1 LADLIFGDHGFLI
14 GLAMPIRVIK
24 VRQCL
29 ALRNNRRQYQ
39 INPARRKINTMKSFS
54 RLAMLWLVL
63 GLALCCISCGDDDDD
78 DSGGNASDDDADDS
92 NDDAADDEMDDDTTD
107 ADDDTDD
114 DDSAPFPNLDPTLC
128 LVDTPVDLQGFDQ
141 DYPLVESGSWVL
153 AKNFYLLSIFSG
165 VPEVVNVLQDTQAIS
180 AISEQRD
187 TLFREAAV
195 YCVEDIECWA
205 DALLWSDSDAQ
216 DTGAVLSDAF
226 TGPPDVFDL
235 AGLHLRPSGM
245 FHLHI
250 ASPDAQLL
258 QSAWSDTVDGLHQ
271 VFDSYARSLPPAEL
285 DAIASDILAAYPDP
299 MLFFEP
305 LIEVVLAAMDYY
317 GRDEAGRYEP
327 MQEGENQKAFES
339 IPLIDWDAYRFS
351 TIIVPGLGPE
361 TEIPLHPG
369 GRFRCN
375 LAARRFNAGLAPLI
389 VFSGG
394 HVHPDQTRYSEA
406 IEMKKYLMQS
416 HGIPEEAILVDPHAR
431 HTTTNLRDVSRLIFR
446 YGIPPDK
453 PALITTDPFQNFYI
467 DFLLTGR
474 CLDELGYL
482 PWRKVTRLALYD
494 SCLMPAPT
502 SLYADP
508 RDPLDP

>member
-1 LADLIFGDHGFLI
+1 MDFRRAFFLMT
-14 GLAMPIRVIK
+14 GL
-24 VRQCL
+24 
-29 ALRNNRRQYQ
+29 
-39 INPARRKINTMKSFS
+39 
-54 RLAMLWLVL
+54 LVL
-63 GLALCCISCGDDDDD
+63 TFLAALPACVDD
-78 DSGGNASDDDADDS
+78 DSSSSSSGPENSEQADDDATPDEDDDTDDADDDL
-92 NDDAADDEMDDDTTD
+92 NDDTSNV
-107 ADDDTDD
+107 D
-114 DDSAPFPNLDPTLC
+114 DDSAPFPKLDPTLC
-128 LVDTPVDLQGFDQ
+128 LLDMPVDLQGFDQ

-153 AKNFYLLSIFSG
+153 AKNYYLLTILSG
-165 VPEVVNVLQDTQAIS
+165 VPEVVDVLQDTQAIS

-187 TLFREAAV
+187 TLFRQAAA

-216 DTGAVLSDAF
+216 DVGAALSDAF
-226 TGPPDVFDL
+226 TGPSDVFDL

-250 ASPDAQLL
+250 ASSDAQLL
-258 QSAWSDTVDGLHQ
+258 QSAWSDVVDGLHQ
-271 VFDSYARSLPPAEL
+271 AFDSYARSLPPAEL

-305 LIEVVLAAMDYY
+305 LIEVVLAAMDFY

-327 MQEGENQKAFES
+327 MQEGENRKAFES

-375 LAARRFNAGLAPLI
+375 LVARRFNEGLAPLI

-406 IEMKKYLMQS
+406 IEMKKFLMQS

-431 HTTTNLRDVSRLIFR
+431 HTTTNLRNVSRLIFR

-482 PWRKVTRLALYD
+482 PWRKIARLALYN
-494 SCLMPAPT
+494 SCFMPVPT